1 MLSYGVVPSI
11 YPPFIYF
18 YFRPIWT
25 HETTVYDFAYP
36 DTEPL
41 VEKIL
46 PSSGPLNVPPMDR
59 NWWLNEIEDE
69 KLLRKL
75 MVLSDSD
82 IELLTAIVMEGR
94 TQSEFASAKG
104 TNQQS
109 VSRQFQQI
117 RKIFDKPV

>member
-18 YFRPIWT
+18 YFRPIWA